1 MNLNGM
7 PKANLQDH
15 DQVVPGNGYYP
26 NLSTAYFIEH
36 FDVDSVYAS
45 NEQVIVDKL
54 TAAQAKVNQEL
65 ESIQLTNG
73 EHLNAQ
79 QTIFYKLAVYSLAK
93 ANTLVSRLG
102 SSHRDNAAAQ
112 QQQAVDNHD
121 YWQSESKNH
130 IRLLQALSPNLTVA
144 LI

>member
-1 MNLNGM
+1 M

-15 DQVVPGNGYYP
+15 DQVVKGNGYYP

-54 TAAQAKVNQEL
+54 TAAQATVNHEL

-121 YWQSESKNH
+121 YWQRESKNH